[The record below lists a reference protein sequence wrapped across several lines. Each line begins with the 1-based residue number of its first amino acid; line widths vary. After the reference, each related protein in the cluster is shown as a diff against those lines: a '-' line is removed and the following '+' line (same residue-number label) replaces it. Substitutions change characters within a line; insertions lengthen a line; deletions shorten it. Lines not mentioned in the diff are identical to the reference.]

1 MSNETRICVKTYRL
15 VFADG
20 GTDAQRER
28 AWHEAARAWWREA
41 EVIARNMGVSDIYQ
55 DGRSGGW
62 LVAPD
67 VEPGTE
73 TAVELKDRITK
84 HLADAPR
91 YFADSLHRII
101 KEDADHN
108 LEQRRQA
115 ATLRAALRLWQG
127 TAVVPH
133 KYHAIAT
140 DGDQI
145 DPLTDD
151 EIELLYDTLRESMV

>member
-1 MSNETRICVKTYRL
+1 MSNETRIQVKTYGMR
-15 VFADG
+15 FADG

-28 AWHEAARAWWREA
+28 AWHEAQQAWWWEA
-41 EVIARNMGVSDIYQ
+41 DNLAHAIGVSEIYQ

-73 TAVELKDRITK
+73 TAAELDARIAK

-91 YFADSLHRII
+91 YFADSLRMVI
-101 KEDADHN
+101 ASDHDHA

-115 ATLRAALRLWQG
+115 ATLRAALRLWQS
-127 TAVVPH
+127 TPTVTPEL
-133 KYHAIAT
+133 HAIAT

>member
-1 MSNETRICVKTYRL
+1 MSNETRIYVKTHHL

-28 AWHEAARAWWREA
+28 AWYEAQQAWWQEA
-41 EVIARNMGVSDIYQ
+41 DNLAHAIGVSEIYQ
-55 DGRSGGW
+55 DGRSGGR

-101 KEDADHN
+101 EEDTAHD

-115 ATLRAALRLWQG
+115 ATLRAALRLWQS
-127 TAVVPH
+127 TPTVTPEL
-133 KYHAIAT
+133 HAIAT

-151 EIELLYDTLRESMV
+151 EIETLYDTLRDSMV